1 MKIGV
6 VQSGSL
12 GGTYGEKYDDAFWK
26 RLWKENLA
34 DRLGPEDELVWLDFA
49 QLRDFDRGAAD
60 FDAIIGAWIVDDMLN
75 DEVLNRHPNLKYVST
90 LSHGF
95 GRIDPEVCRK
105 HHLTVTNTVY
115 GDMTIAQ
122 YAMALLLDIC
132 HNVGANDD
140 YYRHK
145 KWLPENHGKRF
156 LALTRQI
163 ELYEKTMGIIGLGN
177 IGYCTAR
184 MAAGFG
190 MKVIASSRHKKQ
202 GEKYD
207 FIEQVDMDELL
218 KRSDVISIH
227 CPLTDETRKMID
239 KEAFRK
245 MKDGV
250 ILINTARGAIIDED
264 ALKEALD
271 GGKVYAA
278 GLDVVAGEPLSEPC
292 RLMECRNARIT
303 EHIAWAPVESR
314 IRSIRIACR
323 NFLNWKEG
331 HPTSVVS
338 NAGLSA

>member
-6 VQSGSL
+6 VQSGSM
-12 GGTYGEKYDDAFWK
+12 GGAYGKKYDDAFFAN
-26 RLWKENLA
+26 LWKENLT
-34 DRLGPEDELVWLDFA
+34 DQLKPEDEVVWLDFGA
-49 QLRDFDRGAAD
+49 LRDFDKGAAD

-75 DEVLNRHPNLKYVST
+75 EEVLSRHPQLKYVST

-95 GRIDPEVCRK
+95 GRIDSEVCRK
-105 HHLTVTNTVY
+105 HGLTVTNTIY
-115 GDMTIAQ
+115 GDVTIAQ

-132 HNVGANDD
+132 HNVGLNDD
-140 YYRHK
+140 YYKHK
-145 KWLPENHGKRF
+145 KWLPENQGKRF
-156 LALTRQI
+156 LALTPQI

-177 IGYCTAR
+177 IGFWTAK

-190 MKVIASSRHKKQ
+190 MKVVAYSRHKKE

-207 FIEQVDMDELL
+207 FIEQVGLDELL
-218 KRSDVISIH
+218 TRSDVISIH
-227 CPLTDETRKMID
+227 CPLTEETRNLID
-239 KEAFRK
+239 RNAFEK

-250 ILINTARGAIIDED
+250 ILINTARGAIIDEPALVD
-264 ALKEALD
+264 ALD
-271 GGKVYAA
+271 SGKVYAA

-292 RLMECRNARIT
+292 ELMNCPNTKMT

-338 NAGLSA
+338 